1 MEFYFHLIKLS
12 HIDFE
17 AETNR
22 DISLIRDE
30 LREHLKNTPKVIVA
44 QKPDVEPNKSS
55 PSSSSSASS
64 SSESDSSASDS
75 DSSDSSSE
83 ASSEES
89 DSSSSSSQSSASGM
103 ETHL

>member
-1 MEFYFHLIKLS
+1 MF
-12 HIDFE
+12 
-17 AETNR
+17 
-22 DISLIRDE
+22 LIRDE

-55 PSSSSSASS
+55 SSSSSSESS

-83 ASSEES
+83 SSSEES
-89 DSSSSSSQSSASGM
+89 DSSSTSSQSSASGT
-103 ETHL
+103 ETRSCFFLTSMLLVVFISEEKI